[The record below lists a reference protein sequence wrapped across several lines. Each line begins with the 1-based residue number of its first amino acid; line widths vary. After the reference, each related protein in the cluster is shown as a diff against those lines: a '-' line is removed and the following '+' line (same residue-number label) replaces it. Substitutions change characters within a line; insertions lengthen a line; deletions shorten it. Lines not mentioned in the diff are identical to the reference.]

1 MAECTIMV
9 LKVDLG
15 CERCCKKIRKLICK
29 IPEIKEYAFHEKDNA
44 VMIKVVCC
52 CPEKIKTKLICKGG
66 KIIHSIEVRAPEK
79 PKPPAEKP
87 KPPADKPKPPADK
100 PKPPA
105 DKPEPPADKPK
116 PPADKPN
123 PQADKP
129 KVPVPTPV
137 TGYPPFIY
145 PPGVCCKSCYEGR
158 GGGPCH
164 HGYGIPRQPPS
175 YDGYMRLVPSYD
187 GWPSGCRCN
196 RSYGCRCE
204 FFTEENPACTIM

>member
-1 MAECTIMV
+1 
-9 LKVDLG
+9 
-15 CERCCKKIRKLICK
+15 
-29 IPEIKEYAFHEKDNA
+29 
-44 VMIKVVCC
+44 MIKVVSC

-79 PKPPAEKP
+79 PKPPA
-87 KPPADKPKPPADK
+87 DKPKPPADK
-100 PKPPA
+100 PKEA
-105 DKPEPPADKPK
+105 DQKPK
-116 PPADKPN
+116 PKPE
-123 PQADKP
+123 AKP
-129 KVPVPTPV
+129 SVPVPTPV

-145 PPGVCCKSCYEGR
+145 PTGVCCKSCYEGR

-164 HGYGIPRQPPS
+164 HGYGIPCQR
-175 YDGYMRLVPSYD
+175 PSYD